1 MIHVTA
7 WLFLSFVGTGL
18 GLVTTYMSSQKHPWG
33 VEPPQNPRQV
43 MGGGDAGGDGVRHC
57 SFQTRNR
64 QCWVHPAC
72 YLIQSNALFF
82 SQMYQLDGIGATI
95 VELSAPVLL
104 LSLFFFSLGERERER
119 GEGGGRKKKPE
130 ARMRGCY
137 SMIRVHFYLLSL
149 FSTTHTSSQKQP
161 WGEAP
166 PQEPRQVNS
175 GGGGGGEGKHC
186 THFLF

>member
-1 MIHVTA
+1 MSIKQQDLVIHVTA

-119 GEGGGRKKKPE
+119 EGRGEEEKK
-130 ARMRGCY
+130 
-137 SMIRVHFYLLSL
+137 
-149 FSTTHTSSQKQP
+149 SQRR
-161 WGEAP
+161 A
-166 PQEPRQVNS
+166 
-175 GGGGGGEGKHC
+175 
-186 THFLF
+186 